1 MSQMRRLGGDKVVGL
16 TSTTRV
22 TGSNLS
28 CRRQVVNKME
38 VAASKGLC
46 IVLLFLDTLLFGL
59 PPYLLVRKDVHP
71 SERAT
76 RIRSAIVSYLT
87 CFSGGVFFGAC
98 FLHLLAEGREEMETY
113 FKQVNVTV
121 EFPVYETVVAAG
133 FFSITL
139 IEQIAHRFLSHSHT
153 NALSHSH
160 TNVTTPA
167 DISPGERPINSKEVT
182 PTNKTGLDNPLYKN
196 DTSSTLEISTLSLAV
211 SNGVTSQSTTDRA
224 NHPTAQTTSKAP
236 PAKQEEEGLR
246 ICCKVSQTNGTAVG
260 YGATSEG
267 VITFHNH
274 AESEKE
280 EGHCHSKDAELV
292 RIAEII
298 EVNPLRAFLM
308 LAALSF
314 HTVFDGLAVGLQEES
329 EDVWEMFIAIC
340 IHKSLVALCL
350 GVQLFIVYRS
360 KPVKAFIWVF
370 VFSIIS
376 PLGVG
381 LGIILTSGH
390 MDKLAENLV
399 SWILQ
404 AVATGTF
411 MYVTFFEILWEELV
425 NKKGVLRLLLV
436 VIGFGCMAIAKY
448 FDKD

>member
-1 MSQMRRLGGDKVVGL
+1 MSQTRRLGGDKVVGL

-28 CRRQVVNKME
+28 VDARLHRDGHAVVNKME

-76 RIRSAIVSYLT
+76 RIS
-87 CFSGGVFFGAC
+87 
-98 FLHLLAEGREEMETY
+98 
-113 FKQVNVTV
+113 
-121 EFPVYETVVAAG
+121 
-133 FFSITL
+133 
-139 IEQIAHRFLSHSHT
+139 
-153 NALSHSH
+153 
-160 TNVTTPA
+160 
-167 DISPGERPINSKEVT
+167 SKEVS

-211 SNGVTSQSTTDRA
+211 SNGVTSQSTTDRG

-246 ICCKVSQTNGTAVG
+246 ICCKVAQTNGTAVG
-260 YGATSEG
+260 YGATSEE

-274 AESEKE
+274 DGSEKGISEFKFVPVE

-329 EDVWEMFIAIC
+329 EDVWENAAKNPPALDTNGEDEENAPAEGKRSASPSKKLKGKSLSQDSHGLKSKMTN
-340 IHKSLVALCL
+340 HKSAAAIGARTVPGWTVEQTAAGQTTAPQARAYQSQKNILHLSD
-350 GVQLFIVYRS
+350 GNSLFM
-360 KPVKAFIWVF
+360 KQF
-370 VFSIIS
+370 
-376 PLGVG
+376 L
-381 LGIILTSGH
+381 
-390 MDKLAENLV
+390 
-399 SWILQ
+399 
-404 AVATGTF
+404 
-411 MYVTFFEILWEELV
+411 
-425 NKKGVLRLLLV
+425 
-436 VIGFGCMAIAKY
+436 
-448 FDKD
+448 